1 MFRRQLKVQSCH
13 QLKIDYYNSKRFNT
27 SLMVTTRIKLITEIY
42 KEKSKKYHNKK
53 LQNHKETA
61 KEERKREVKNRKL
74 NFIQKNE

>member
-1 MFRRQLKVQSCH
+1 
-13 QLKIDYYNSKRFNT
+13 
-27 SLMVTTRIKLITEIY
+27 MVTTRIKLIIEIY

-61 KEERKREVKNRKL
+61 REERKREVKNRKL